1 MRGHY
6 TIGVAG
12 HVDHGKTALT
22 KALTGINT
30 DRMREEKQKGFSIV
44 PGIAPM
50 PLPSGAQVALVDLPG
65 HSDYLKNTVCGLAGI
80 DMAILVVAADEGVMP
95 QTKEHLNILKFYDI
109 KRGVVVLSKT
119 DLIDGDILEL
129 AGLEIRE
136 LIQESGFSDWPV
148 IFFSARTKAGLE
160 KIRTCSDAE
169 IGHIKARTRQAPFRL
184 WIDQARIITG
194 FGTVVSG
201 TILSGVINQ
210 NDTVQIVPDGR
221 EARVRFLETHG
232 NRLESAVAG
241 QRAGI
246 NLPRIPLEIV
256 KKGTILATPDTLRT
270 TPFINA
276 ELRLLEN
283 APSAVQNRTRVR
295 LYIGTAVFN
304 SLIVMMDREPL
315 PPGQAG
321 LVQFRPATPIACLP
335 DDRFVVSLRNGS
347 V

>member
-148 IFFSARTKAGLE
+148 IFF
-160 KIRTCSDAE
+160 
-169 IGHIKARTRQAPFRL
+169 
-184 WIDQARIITG
+184 
-194 FGTVVSG
+194 
-201 TILSGVINQ
+201 
-210 NDTVQIVPDGR
+210 
-221 EARVRFLETHG
+221 
-232 NRLESAVAG
+232 
-241 QRAGI
+241 
-246 NLPRIPLEIV
+246 
-256 KKGTILATPDTLRT
+256 
-270 TPFINA
+270 
-276 ELRLLEN
+276 
-283 APSAVQNRTRVR
+283 
-295 LYIGTAVFN
+295 
-304 SLIVMMDREPL
+304 
-315 PPGQAG
+315 
-321 LVQFRPATPIACLP
+321 
-335 DDRFVVSLRNGS
+335 
-347 V
+347 